1 MVQSTPGL
9 IHGGIGS
16 VINKRGLRIGIE
28 GRMQYSPVTCT
39 LVLVDATPA
48 ELIALHV

>member
-16 VINKRGLRIGIE
+16 VINKRGLRRY
-28 GRMQYSPVTCT
+28 RMENTVYSPVTCT

>member
-1 MVQSTPGL
+1 MVELDQSSTRED
-9 IHGGIGS
+9 S
-16 VINKRGLRIGIE
+16 EGIE

>member
-1 MVQSTPGL
+1 MVELDQWSTRED
-9 IHGGIGS
+9 S
-16 VINKRGLRIGIE
+16 EIGIE